1 MENMNELPMN
11 WGSENK
17 IREINPNK
25 KSDSEIFQDSI
36 DAIHERIKTREDE
49 ITTITQQLKNDALD
63 ASARTQ
69 LLNRKTALEQTNNGT
84 AKVTLKL
91 MQEKLE
97 AALGKQAK
105 KKAN

>member
-1 MENMNELPMN
+1 MENMSELPMN
-11 WGSENK
+11 WGTENK
-17 IREINPNK
+17 TREINSDK

-36 DAIHERIKTREDE
+36 DAIHKRIKIREDE
-49 ITTITQQLKNDALD
+49 ISMITQQLENNDLD

-69 LLNRKTALEQTNNGT
+69 LLNRKTALEQTNSGT
-84 AKVTLKL
+84 AKATLRL

-97 AALGKQAK
+97 AALDKQAK